1 VEDKSYRCRLQHSDV
16 IESGITTLQASD
28 ITERDTYKY
37 HLKKGGKIN
46 QVGVTND
53 LNRREAEQQKSFAGT
68 TIHLIG
74 SRTTRESGL
83 KWERDKAR
91 KTEKR
96 SWECTDLGLPV

>member
-1 VEDKSYRCRLQHSDV
+1 MEDKSYRCRLQHSDV
-16 IESGITTLQASD
+16 IESGITTLQATD
-28 ITERDTYKY
+28 TTECDTYKY

-96 SWECTDLGLPV
+96 S